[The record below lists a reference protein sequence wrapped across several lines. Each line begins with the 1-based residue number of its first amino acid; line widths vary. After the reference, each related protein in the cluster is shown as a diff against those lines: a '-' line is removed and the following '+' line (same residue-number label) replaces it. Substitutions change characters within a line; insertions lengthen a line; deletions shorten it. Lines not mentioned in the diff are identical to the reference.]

1 MGTDSTLKG
10 SKVIETYLQTLH

>member
-1 MGTDSTLKG
+1 MGTESTLKG